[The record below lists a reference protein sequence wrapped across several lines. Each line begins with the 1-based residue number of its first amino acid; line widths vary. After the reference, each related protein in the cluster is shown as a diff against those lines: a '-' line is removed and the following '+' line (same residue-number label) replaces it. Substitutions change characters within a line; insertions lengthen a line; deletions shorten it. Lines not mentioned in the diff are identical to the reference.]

1 MNMIMN
7 YYKRHPFI
15 FGIVI
20 AGSTYIST
28 TIADKYY
35 QREELNKSWD
45 KKPQSIGEFFYSST
59 SQPSYIHVTCA
70 PDNFILN
77 KNMTIIHNRGNYII
91 HNAGIM
97 HGDLLKKFDSE
108 GKPTV
113 LIIPS
118 GTFRS
123 LVDVKAFKARY
134 PSVKVICPE
143 AVKNQVSKVIKVDD
157 SAEATLL
164 SNYNIRT
171 YRPPGLRN
179 EYNELIYEVDLPGGG
194 TALMINEMFCNLEK
208 STGLQHLVYGTLLGM
223 EDKVKMGKLFKW
235 NAINPREKKEL
246 KIFLNNLVDNLG
258 NVKVVTFSC
267 GKPLTSDITLKLRD
281 AIKSI

>member
-1 MNMIMN
+1 VN
-7 YYKRHPFI
+7 YYARHPFI
-15 FGIVI
+15 FGIIV

-28 TIADKYY
+28 TIADKLY
-35 QREELNKSWD
+35 QNEELNKAWD
-45 KKPQSIGEFFYSST
+45 KKPPSIGEFFYSGT
-59 SQPSYIHVTCA
+59 QPSFIHVTCA
-70 PDNFILN
+70 PNSFRLH

-91 HNAGIM
+91 HNAGVM

-108 GKPTV
+108 GKPAV
-113 LIIPS
+113 LIIPN

-157 SAEATLL
+157 SVESTLL

-171 YRPPGLRN
+171 YRPPGLRS

-194 TALMINEMFCNLEK
+194 TALMINDMFCNLEK
-208 STGLQHLVYGTLLGM
+208 STGLRHLVYGTLLGM
-223 EDKVKMGKLFKW
+223 EGKVKMDVLFKW
-235 NAINPREKKEL
+235 NAITPRERKEL
-246 KIFLNNLVDNLG
+246 KIF
-258 NVKVVTFSC
+258 FE
-267 GKPLTSDITLKLRD
+267 
-281 AIKSI
+281 